1 MTVGPRAVLLDTCA
15 LIWLANAGPLG
26 AGVIQ
31 ALAHA
36 ALDSD
41 LLVSPVSAWE
51 IGLLDKKHGPRSSVL
66 LFAPDVRTWLATAMA
81 APGVRIATFTP
92 AIALAVSSLPGILH
106 SDPADRM
113 LISTAR
119 HLDVPIVTSD
129 RKIIDYGAQGLV
141 KVLPC

>member
-1 MTVGPRAVLLDTCA
+1 
-15 LIWLANAGPLG
+15 
-26 AGVIQ
+26 
-31 ALAHA
+31 
-36 ALDSD
+36 
-41 LLVSPVSAWE
+41 
-51 IGLLDKKHGPRSSVL
+51 
-66 LFAPDVRTWLATAMA
+66 MA